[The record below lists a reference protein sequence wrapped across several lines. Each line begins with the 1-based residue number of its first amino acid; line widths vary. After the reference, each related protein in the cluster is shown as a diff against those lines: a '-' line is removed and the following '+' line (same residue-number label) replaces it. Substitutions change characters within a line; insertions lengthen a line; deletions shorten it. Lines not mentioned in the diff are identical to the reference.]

1 MICVINIPSGVKDWI
16 KECQKDRISLA
27 MALVRA
33 PASKNAVWDFL
44 APHHHD
50 VNHYED
56 TIDFEQVNKFAEY
69 WLKELKDK

>member
-1 MICVINIPSGVKDWI
+1 MTNIPSGVKDWI

-44 APHHHD
+44 AP
-50 VNHYED
+50 NHLDADQYED
-56 TIDFEQVNKFAEY
+56 TIDFDRANEFAKE
-69 WLKELKDK
+69 WLEMLN